1 MKINATLVNTTIENV
16 TENSNEVNVRCIS
29 KINLTKIPG
38 MDEEALDSILKAF
51 PKVNYNDFLSELIY
65 YTEANAKCSPEDTY
79 DKVLGQRIAES
90 RAQSKAYN
98 IARRIY
104 NIIMDNIADKFY
116 RVRQLLENSYN
127 CEVHCFLHQA
137 ELGGIELEGIEE

>member
-1 MKINATLVNTTIENV
+1 MKNNATLVNTTIENI
-16 TENSNEVNVRCIS
+16 TENGNEVTVRCIS

-38 MDEEALDSILKAF
+38 IDNEVLNSILKAF
-51 PKVNYNDFLSELIY
+51 PKVNYNDFLKEFIY
-65 YTEANAKCSPEDTY
+65 YTEANAKCSPEDNY

-90 RAQSKAYN
+90 RAQEKAYN

-104 NIIMDNIADKFY
+104 TIIMDSITDKFY
-116 RVRQLLENSYN
+116 MVRHLLENSYG

-137 ELGGIELEGIEE
+137 ELGGIDLESM